1 MDKYIFIS
9 EMTKALAWPATLII
23 ALLILR
29 KPMTSLIP
37 FMRKL
42 KYKELE
48 MEFSEQVQ
56 ALKSEAQIDEASDI
70 DSPAMNIISFSTRAA
85 VLEAWMELESA
96 AASLAAS
103 FWSTSNTSPFKNH
116 AKLGRYLHQSG
127 VLNEAQLKSFD
138 ELRKLRNHL
147 VHTEEVELT
156 ENDAKAYIMIASSLV
171 NQIKSH

>member
-1 MDKYIFIS
+1 MDKYTFIS
-9 EMTKALAWPATLII
+9 EMTKALAWPATLIVV
-23 ALLILR
+23 LLLLR
-29 KPMTSLIP
+29 KPLILLIP

-42 KYKELE
+42 KFKELE

-56 ALKSEAQIDEASDI
+56 ALKSEAQLDETSGIDT
-70 DSPAMNIISFSTRAA
+70 PAMNILSFSTRAA
-85 VLEAWMELESA
+85 VLEAWMELESV

-103 FWSTSNTSPFKNH
+103 FWSTSSTSPFKNY
-116 AKLGRYLHQSG
+116 AKLGHYLHQSG

-138 ELRKLRNHL
+138 KLRKLRNQL

-171 NQIKSH
+171 NQIKAH